1 MRLLSHVPF
10 GLDRLR
16 QPHKL
21 GWIYAVAHAEFL
33 YLYPFGKKGVE
44 ELTEGA
50 AGIDFVST
58 SAVGLCGGYHS
69 EPSVGY
75 L

>member
-1 MRLLSHVPF
+1 MRLFSHVPF

-21 GWIYAVAHAEFL
+21 GWIHAVAHAEFL

-44 ELTEGA
+44 KLIEGA
-50 AGIDFVST
+50 AGIDLMTV
-58 SAVGLCGGYHS
+58 VWQ
-69 EPSVGY
+69 
-75 L
+75 